1 MQSVHGNGHWSGQV
15 RSGSLAQGGEH
26 CRQNSIA
33 VGCPLSFRRDCSS
46 SKQLFARN
54 NAGTT
59 RGKDGSWM
67 ETQGRIEQS
76 HREGPATATPFV
88 AGLTRRSAPH
98 VRCPDDDA
106 SEEKEQA
113 TPTPAA
119 RAPVHRLA
127 DGGVVGFWQW
137 RGRQRRV
144 GGVRLSGRTPWRAD
158 WRRARPCRA
167 GIGSWLFLC
176 SARSCETISL

>member
-1 MQSVHGNGHWSGQV
+1 MVTG
-15 RSGSLAQGGEH
+15 RSGSARVGNTA
-26 CRQNSIA
+26 CRIVLQS
-33 VGCPLSFRRDCSS
+33 GCPYLAAATVAVVSNFSPAIMLAPRTQRDDGWIVDGNPGPDRAKPSRRPCH
-46 SKQLFARN
+46 
-54 NAGTT
+54 
-59 RGKDGSWM
+59 W
-67 ETQGRIEQS
+67 
-76 HREGPATATPFV
+76 HRHPFV

-106 SEEKEQA
+106 GEEKEQA

-127 DGGVVGFWQW
+127 DGVVVGFWQW
-137 RGRQRRV
+137 RGRQRSV